1 MAEHPKAL
9 TLSLLIYAQ
18 AMQPGQLVFPP
29 AEVIA
34 EFMSDWPNDRRDR
47 LYALLAELLRPDT
60 FLADARVICS
70 RCLQQ
75 AEKEFP

>member
-1 MAEHPKAL
+1 MTEHPEAL

-18 AMQPGQLVFPP
+18 ALQLGQLVFPP
-29 AEVIA
+29 AEVIE

-60 FLADARVICS
+60 FLADARIICS

-75 AEKEFP
+75 AEQEFP